1 MPFHP
6 ETPECKTSEERSRC
20 LWGVLTVMMSRT
32 ISRHPRQHWRHLDWV
47 VRSGSHNRLSRLFN
61 LLPELVAV
69 GNRNPEPKQRW
80 SFMRTTF
87 LLLMWLMLSSCD
99 GRESG
104 AVRRVPAF
112 LPVQFRHLHHAIEVN
127 HASSEWESGLTLMN
141 TNYHWDI
148 NFEEVIN
155 TFVQRQP
162 KRLLFAYHKCQS
174 LVRT

>member
-47 VRSGSHNRLSRLFN
+47 VRSGGHNRLSRLFN

-69 GNRNPEPKQRW
+69 GNRNPVSKQRW

-87 LLLMWLMLSSCD
+87 TLLMWLMLSSCSTE
-99 GRESG
+99 GTSLPTS
-104 AVRRVPAF
+104 AVQT
-112 LPVQFRHLHHAIEVN
+112 L
-127 HASSEWESGLTLMN
+127 ASCDRESGLTLMN

-155 TFVQRQP
+155 TFAQRQP
-162 KRLLFAYHKCQS
+162 KRLLFAYHKRLS